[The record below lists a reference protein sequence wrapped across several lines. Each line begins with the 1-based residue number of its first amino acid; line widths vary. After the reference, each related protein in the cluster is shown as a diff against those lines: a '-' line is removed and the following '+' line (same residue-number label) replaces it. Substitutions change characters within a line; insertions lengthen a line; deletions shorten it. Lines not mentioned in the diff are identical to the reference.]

1 METFYFEKQ
10 YKATQR
16 ADHWKSVL
24 KPNDIPCLK
33 LVFNN
38 DWNDYGFHTWYV
50 LWYIDK
56 KNDYHYIGNVKL
68 MHEDGDAYKYLDGQ
82 FKSLDE

>member
-1 METFYFEKQ
+1 M
-10 YKATQR
+10 
-16 ADHWKSVL
+16 
-24 KPNDIPCLK
+24 KPDDVPCLK

-50 LWYIDK
+50 LWYIDQ

-68 MHEDGDAYKYLDGQ
+68 MHEDGDAYEYLDGQ
-82 FKSLDE
+82 FKSLDESFCSVGLDTDY

>member
-16 ADHWKSVL
+16 ADDWKSVL
-24 KPNDIPCLK
+24 KPDDVPCLK

-50 LWYIDK
+50 LWYIDQ

-68 MHEDGDAYKYLDGQ
+68 MHEDGDAKN
-82 FKSLDE
+82 K

>member
-10 YKATQR
+10 YKASQR
-16 ADHWKSVL
+16 ADHWKSVF
-24 KPNDIPCLK
+24 KPNDVPCLK

-56 KNDYHYIGNVKL
+56 KK
-68 MHEDGDAYKYLDGQ
+68 
-82 FKSLDE
+82 